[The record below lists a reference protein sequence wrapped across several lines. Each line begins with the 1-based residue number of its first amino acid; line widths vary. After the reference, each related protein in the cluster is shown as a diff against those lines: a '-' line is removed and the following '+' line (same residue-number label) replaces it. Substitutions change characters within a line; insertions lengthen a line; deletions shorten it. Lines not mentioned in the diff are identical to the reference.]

1 MDATDK
7 DEAYNPFLWPV
18 LGMYQPDAIASFAV
32 SGKTYYITANEGD
45 AREYFVD
52 ANDNDEYDDGEAG
65 YVEEVRVDDLTLE
78 FGLSGFMNSI
88 LSILP
93 LTKQYRINST

>member
-1 MDATDK
+1 
-7 DEAYNPFLWPV
+7 
-18 LGMYQPDAIASFAV
+18 MYQPDAIASFAV

-78 FGLSGFMNSI
+78 FGLSGLYEFNI
-88 LSILP
+88 EYPALA
-93 LTKQYRINST
+93 KQYRINST